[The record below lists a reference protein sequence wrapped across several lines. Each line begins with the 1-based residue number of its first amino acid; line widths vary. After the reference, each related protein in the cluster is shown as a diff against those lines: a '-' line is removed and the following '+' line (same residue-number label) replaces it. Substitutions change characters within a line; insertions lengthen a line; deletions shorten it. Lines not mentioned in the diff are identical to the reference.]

1 MNHDFDIHVVNKTM
15 KQRFQKKRNCTD
27 EFMMMSKMKSF
38 SILAYDRM
46 RINVS
51 TFKEKSTMKLL
62 NVCYVFDFMINIV
75 ASNILADKELH
86 FDTTHDHLHRNDT
99 SIVLV
104 SKVDAH
110 YVFENNRSEEMNIFA
125 AFVRKDTISEEVAEE
140 MKLTNK
146 NKMSLINKCEKTK
159 FSLSSES
166 ALMFTSS
173 NTSAKTNSKFSLS
186 DTSKAKLAERTA
198 SELVTITTI
207 AESTSKKSIF

>member
-1 MNHDFDIHVVNKTM
+1 M
-15 KQRFQKKRNCTD
+15 KQRFQKKRDCTD
-27 EFMMMSKMKSF
+27 EFMIMSDHESL
-38 SILAYDRM
+38 SILAYDRI
-46 RINVS
+46 RLNVS
-51 TFKEKSTMKLL
+51 TLREKSTMKLL

-75 ASNILADKELH
+75 ADSILENKDVHFSTKHRHLYRKETQIPL
-86 FDTTHDHLHRNDT
+86 
-99 SIVLV
+99 VLV
-104 SKVDAH
+104 SRVDAH
-110 YVFENNRSEEMNIFA
+110 YVLEDNRSESEEVNIFA
-125 AFVRKDTISEEVAEE
+125 VFVRKDTTSEEVAEE

-207 AESTSKKSIF
+207 AESTSKKPIF